1 MPKLYIL
8 SGPDIGRTFEIAD
21 GARIGRGVDCAI
33 HLRDVS
39 VSREHARIVR
49 EENGWRVVDTGSR
62 NGLSVEGN
70 KVASVVLEDG
80 QEFQVG
86 EVLLRFRGEAVPA
99 APAPPAVRVAPARE
113 VVVPDEIVLEED
125 LPSAPMPPPR
135 PAAPER
141 PARVASELEQTVLTK
156 PRPGAPVQRGAGI
169 LQYKK
174 IEDRPGF
181 FASDLAQ
188 QPLWIRLGAGLIAL
202 ALFVAIFLFAFKGT
216 SFLKGKAAGGPDGIE
231 DESER

>member
-1 MPKLYIL
+1 MPKLYVL
-8 SGPDIGRTFEIAD
+8 SGPDIGRTFEVAD
-21 GARIGRGVDCAI
+21 GAKIGRGVDCAI

-39 VSREHARIVR
+39 VSREHARISR

-62 NGLSVEGN
+62 NGLSVDGS
-70 KVASVVLEDG
+70 KVASAALKDG
-80 QEFQVG
+80 DEFQVG
-86 EVLLRFRGEAVPA
+86 EVLLRFRGEPQPVPQARVEPALDEIVIEEEPIAAAPASVPA
-99 APAPPAVRVAPARE
+99 A
-113 VVVPDEIVLEED
+113 
-125 LPSAPMPPPR
+125 
-135 PAAPER
+135 R

-188 QPLWIRLGAGLIAL
+188 QPLWIRLGAGLLAL